1 MSEFEARP
9 KKLAQRLAPVL
20 AQLQRQAVV
29 ETVTH
34 RQQQKRADVIENL
47 VHRQQSA
54 ALSRELNKLNNA
66 DIAHLLNMLPTDKR
80 LAVWQQ
86 LNDQS
91 AGDVLVELNET
102 IAEDLIEVTEP
113 MRLSAILGNL
123 DIDELTEIADLLPA
137 PLLNQAIS
145 SLEANERNWVERTLS
160 YPQGTVGDNMSK
172 DSLTLSEHHTINQAI
187 EQVRS
192 TPELPPQTDKLF
204 VIGKH
209 RQLVGVVPLIDL
221 IRHPGE
227 TLIEDC
233 MDKDVVTFAPHD
245 DAEDAGQAFERYDL
259 ISAPVVDERHR
270 LVGRLTVE
278 SIMDYLREVAE
289 NQALAKEGLKAGTD
303 LFGPILEGARERWPW
318 LMINLC
324 TAFIASR
331 FISVFEDT
339 IQQLVALAALM
350 PIVASVGGNTGNQTA
365 ALVIRGLA
373 MEQIQRGNL
382 AYIYRK
388 EMIISLLNGLIWG
401 AVLGLFAWAL
411 YSNLLLGAV
420 MMAAVT
426 LNLLLAALIGITVP
440 FLLDRFN
447 KDPAMGS
454 SVVLTFA
461 TDSMGFFL
469 FLGLAT
475 LILV

>member
-1 MSEFEARP
+1 MREFEARP

-192 TPELPPQTDKLF
+192 TPELPPQTYKL
-204 VIGKH
+204 
-209 RQLVGVVPLIDL
+209 
-221 IRHPGE
+221 
-227 TLIEDC
+227 
-233 MDKDVVTFAPHD
+233 
-245 DAEDAGQAFERYDL
+245 
-259 ISAPVVDERHR
+259 
-270 LVGRLTVE
+270 
-278 SIMDYLREVAE
+278 
-289 NQALAKEGLKAGTD
+289 
-303 LFGPILEGARERWPW
+303 
-318 LMINLC
+318 
-324 TAFIASR
+324 
-331 FISVFEDT
+331 
-339 IQQLVALAALM
+339 
-350 PIVASVGGNTGNQTA
+350 
-365 ALVIRGLA
+365 
-373 MEQIQRGNL
+373 
-382 AYIYRK
+382 
-388 EMIISLLNGLIWG
+388 
-401 AVLGLFAWAL
+401 
-411 YSNLLLGAV
+411 
-420 MMAAVT
+420 
-426 LNLLLAALIGITVP
+426 
-440 FLLDRFN
+440 
-447 KDPAMGS
+447 
-454 SVVLTFA
+454 
-461 TDSMGFFL
+461 
-469 FLGLAT
+469 
-475 LILV
+475 